1 MKFTVPLTEQLI
13 YKGIQVAIGIVIIIF
28 AHIIA
33 KIVSSSIM
41 KLANVDFNKKLSIDG
56 ITKTEQAEQTSKTNL
71 VFLTLGNISYYAVLI
86 LAFFIVLKV
95 LGIESTSLIAL
106 LGTTGLAIGLA
117 IQGTLSDISS
127 GVLLAIL
134 QTYSIGETIEVDGNI
149 GKVVDFTILNTVIE
163 DIDTN
168 TIITIPNRKIQESI
182 IQNHT
187 RTPTRYVVFDISISN
202 AEKDIDKIRTS
213 ITKMLLSTDGV
224 LVTPPPS
231 IEIEDVNQW
240 STTIRIKVGINSK
253 DYGDLDDKLRTKIRE
268 TLIENKIQLKS

>member
-41 KLANVDFNKKLSIDG
+41 KLENVDFNKKLSIDG

>member
-240 STTIRIKVGINSK
+240 STTIRIKAGINSK

-268 TLIENKIQLKS
+268 TLIENKVQLKS

>member
-1 MKFTVPLTEQLI
+1 MKFTIPFTEQLV
-13 YKGIQVAIGIVIIIF
+13 YKGIQVAIGVVIIIF

-41 KLANVDFNKKLSIDG
+41 KLATVDFDKKLSIDG
-56 ITKTEQAEQTSKTNL
+56 ITKTEKAEQASKTNL

-134 QTYSIGETIEVDGNI
+134 QTYSIGEVIEVDGNI

-187 RTPTRYVVFDISISN
+187 RIPIRYVVFDISISN

-231 IEIEDVNQW
+231 IEVEDVNQW
-240 STTIRIKVGINSK
+240 STTIRIKAGINSK

-268 TLIENKIQLKS
+268 TLIENKVQLKS

>member
-1 MKFTVPLTEQLI
+1 MKFVVPMTEQLI
-13 YKGIQVAIGIVIIIF
+13 YKGIQVAIGVVIIIF

-33 KIVSSSIM
+33 KIVSSSIT
-41 KLANVDFNKKLSIDG
+41 KLANVDFDKKLSIDG
-56 ITKTEQAEQTSKTNL
+56 ITKTEQAEQVSKTNL

-168 TIITIPNRKIQESI
+168 TIITIPNRKIQDSI

-187 RTPTRYVVFDISISN
+187 RTPARYVVFNIAISN

-213 ITKMLLSTDGV
+213 IIKMLLSTDGV

-231 IEIEDVNQW
+231 IEVEDINQW
-240 STTIRIKVGINSK
+240 GTTIRIKVGINSK
-253 DYGDLDDKLRTKIRE
+253 DYGDLDDRLRTKIRA
-268 TLIENKIQLKS
+268 TLIENKVQLKS

>member
-127 GVLLAIL
+127 GILLAIL

-240 STTIRIKVGINSK
+240 STTIRIKAGINSK

-268 TLIENKIQLKS
+268 TLIENKVQLKS

>member
-1 MKFTVPLTEQLI
+1 MKFVVPMTEQLI
-13 YKGIQVAIGIVIIIF
+13 YKGIQVAIGVVIIIF

-41 KLANVDFNKKLSIDG
+41 KLANVDFDKKLSIDG
-56 ITKTEQAEQTSKTNL
+56 ITKTEQAEQVSKTNL

-134 QTYSIGETIEVDGNI
+134 QTYSIGEVIEVDGNV

-253 DYGDLDDKLRTKIRE
+253 DYGDLDDRLRTKIRE